1 MASSE
6 VSTQRESC
14 TSSCCPMTTTRIMS
28 TVRAHWRAKSLA
40 SHACACCL
48 GVFLRADTCVMCW
61 GIVCRM
67 LPYVRIRQRPLLGET
82 EASMCWYQDTN
93 FHRKARGGPTATVD
107 TLRKDAENQKAI
119 MAGRGGKR
127 RKGPAQ
133 AEAQSM
139 TPHLEMHAARGEEAG
154 RGRRAAKERN
164 QKGKRQFQKTVYGKQ
179 ALPPDEATPFFT
191 TYVLHYAF
199 PTIAIVCTCLGC
211 ILLRTMK
218 MYQKE
223 RWKGTSYFHGEA
235 CFACVCLPVTA
246 CLRASRSDR
255 SSFLGPS
262 CGSVV
267 KSCGCAQVLAALPS
281 PCCLVSS
288 REETHGVRGKE
299 GREGGASSHIT
310 CICCKSR
317 CPECMCCRG
326 CS

>member
-1 MASSE
+1 
-6 VSTQRESC
+6 
-14 TSSCCPMTTTRIMS
+14 
-28 TVRAHWRAKSLA
+28 
-40 SHACACCL
+40 
-48 GVFLRADTCVMCW
+48 MCW
-61 GIVCRM
+61 H
-67 LPYVRIRQRPLLGET
+67 
-82 EASMCWYQDTN
+82 QDTN
-93 FHRKARGGPTATVD
+93 VHRVKARGGPTATVD

-235 CFACVCLPVTA
+235 CFACVSLPVTS

-255 SSFLGPS
+255 SSFLRPR
-262 CGSVV
+262 CG
-267 KSCGCAQVLAALPS
+267 
-281 PCCLVSS
+281 
-288 REETHGVRGKE
+288 
-299 GREGGASSHIT
+299 
-310 CICCKSR
+310 
-317 CPECMCCRG
+317 
-326 CS
+326 

>member
-1 MASSE
+1 
-6 VSTQRESC
+6 
-14 TSSCCPMTTTRIMS
+14 
-28 TVRAHWRAKSLA
+28 
-40 SHACACCL
+40 
-48 GVFLRADTCVMCW
+48 
-61 GIVCRM
+61 
-67 LPYVRIRQRPLLGET
+67 
-82 EASMCWYQDTN
+82 
-93 FHRKARGGPTATVD
+93 
-107 TLRKDAENQKAI
+107 
-119 MAGRGGKR
+119 
-127 RKGPAQ
+127 
-133 AEAQSM
+133 M

-255 SSFLGPS
+255 SWFLRPG
-262 CGSVV
+262 CGSDV